1 MYRLYYLGLIF
12 LLGCD
17 SNPINDNDIIND
29 DSSSI
34 SIFFGSIS
42 NQTIELNLNTS
53 HEIGGF
59 QFTISG
65 ATITSFNDGLA
76 QEYGFSIASNPD
88 TGIIIG
94 YSLSGNSIPSGS
106 NGLLTN
112 LNYINQNS
120 SICISDVILSD
131 PDANSLNINLIGD
144 CIEY

>member
-17 SNPINDNDIIND
+17 SNSINDNDIID
-29 DSSSI
+29 DNSSFI
-34 SIFFGSIS
+34 SIYFTSIS
-42 NQTIELNLNTS
+42 NEFLAINLNTS

-65 ATITSFNDGLA
+65 ATISGASGGLA
-76 QEYGFSIASNPD
+76 EDAGFTVSNGDGIVLGFSF
-88 TGIIIG
+88 
-94 YSLSGNSIPSGS
+94 SGSVIPSGS
-106 NGLLTN
+106 SGVLTN
-112 LNYINQNS
+112 LNYVNQNS

-131 PDANSLNINLIGD
+131 PIGNTLNINSIGD

>member
-17 SNPINDNDIIND
+17 NSLVNDNFID
-29 DSSSI
+29 DNSSLI
-34 SIFFGSIS
+34 SIAFGSVS
-42 NQTIELNLNTS
+42 NDSLEINLNTS

-65 ATITSFNDGLA
+65 ATITSFYGGLSE
-76 QEYGFSIASNPD
+76 QNGFSIASNPD

-106 NGLLTN
+106 NGILTN

-120 SICISDVILSD
+120 NICISNVVLSD
-131 PDANSLNINLIGD
+131 PNANSLNINSVGD